1 MPELRK
7 DPVTGRWVIVAVE
20 RTKRPDD
27 FRAASPPRRG
37 PVGCPFCEGSEAST
51 PPEIAALREPGS
63 APNGPG
69 WRARVIP
76 NKFPSLMIE
85 GELDKRGEGIYDRM
99 NGIGAHEVIIE
110 TPQHDLGLADLPA
123 DRIREMLWLYRER
136 LLDLRKDHRLI
147 YGLLFKNAGV
157 QAGASLEHSHSQLI
171 MTPIV
176 PFRVA
181 QEIQGAKLFF
191 DYRGRCI
198 FCDIIQQEISSGD
211 RLVVNEKNF
220 IAFEPYASRF
230 PFETWIL
237 PKRHLSHF
245 EATDDALLGELA
257 YVLKLTLKKIEV
269 SVNNPPYNYLVH
281 TSPLNVGPIEH
292 YHWHFEV
299 IPRITRVAGF
309 EWGTG
314 FYINPVP
321 PENAARYLRD
331 AVV

>member
-1 MPELRK
+1 MPELRR
-7 DPVTGRWVIVAVE
+7 DPVTGRWVIIAVE
-20 RTKRPDD
+20 RTKRPGD
-27 FRAASPPRRG
+27 FKTAPVPRRG
-37 PVGCPFCEGSEAST
+37 PASCPFCEGSESTT
-51 PPEIAALREPGS
+51 PPEVAACREPGS

-69 WRARVIP
+69 WRVRAIP
-76 NKFPSLMIE
+76 NKFPALMIE

-99 NGIGAHEVIIE
+99 NGVGAHEVIIE
-110 TPQHDLGLADLPA
+110 TPKHDLGLTDLPA
-123 DRIREMLWLYRER
+123 ERIREVLGLYRER
-136 LLDLRKDHRLI
+136 LLDLRRDNRLI
-147 YGLLFKNAGV
+147 YGLIFKNEGE
-157 QAGASLEHSHSQLI
+157 QAGASLEHTHSQLI

-198 FCDIIQQEISSGD
+198 FCDIVQHEISSGD
-211 RLVVNEKNF
+211 RLVINEKNF
-220 IAFEPYASRF
+220 VAFEPYASRF

-245 EATDDALLGELA
+245 EATDDTLLGELA
-257 YVLKLTLKKIEV
+257 YVLKTTLKKIEV
-269 SVNNPPYNYLVH
+269 SINKPAYNYLIH
-281 TSPLNVGPIEH
+281 TSPLNIGPIEH

>member
-1 MPELRK
+1 
-7 DPVTGRWVIVAVE
+7 
-20 RTKRPDD
+20 
-27 FRAASPPRRG
+27 
-37 PVGCPFCEGSEAST
+37 
-51 PPEIAALREPGS
+51 
-63 APNGPG
+63 
-69 WRARVIP
+69 
-76 NKFPSLMIE
+76 
-85 GELDKRGEGIYDRM
+85 
-99 NGIGAHEVIIE
+99 
-110 TPQHDLGLADLPA
+110 
-123 DRIREMLWLYRER
+123 
-136 LLDLRKDHRLI
+136 
-147 YGLLFKNAGV
+147 
-157 QAGASLEHSHSQLI
+157 

-176 PFRVA
+176 PFRVT
-181 QEIQGAKLFF
+181 QEIEGARKFF

-211 RLVVNEKNF
+211 RLVINEKTF
-220 IAFEPYASRF
+220 VAFEPYASRF

-237 PKRHLSHF
+237 PKRHISHF
-245 EATDDALLGELA
+245 EATDDVLLGELA
-257 YVLKLTLKKIEV
+257 HVLKLTLRKIEGAI
-269 SVNNPPYNYLVH
+269 NNPPYNFLIH

>member
-7 DPVTGRWVIVAVE
+7 DPVTGRWVIIAVE

-27 FRAASPPRRG
+27 FKAPPPARRG
-37 PVGCPFCEGSEAST
+37 PGNCPFCEGNEATT
-51 PPEIAALREPGS
+51 PPEIASIREPGT
-63 APNGPG
+63 APNSPG
-69 WRARVIP
+69 WRVRVIP

-99 NGIGAHEVIIE
+99 NGVGAHEVIIE
-110 TPQHDLGLADLPA
+110 SPKHDMGITDLPVE
-123 DRIREMLWLYRER
+123 RIREVLGLYRER
-136 LLDLRKDHRLI
+136 LIDLRKDHRLI
-147 YGLLFKNAGV
+147 YGLIFKNVGM
-157 QAGASLEHSHSQLI
+157 QAGASLEHTHSQLI

-181 QEIQGAKLFF
+181 QEIEGARTFF
-191 DYRGRCI
+191 NYRGRCI

-211 RLVVNEKNF
+211 RLVINEKTF
-220 IAFEPYASRF
+220 VAFEPYASRF

-237 PKRHLSHF
+237 PKRHLSHY

-257 YVLKLTLKKIEV
+257 HVLKMTLKKLEGAI
-269 SVNNPPYNYLVH
+269 SNPPYNFLIH